1 MMEYLIIKILSFFSL
16 IGKEM
21 VDYIA
26 DYLQNIRQRRVFPD
40 VKPGYIRHLLP
51 EQAPELGEDWDTIF
65 ADVERVVMPGVRCLT
80 LFSII

>member
-1 MMEYLIIKILSFFSL
+1 
-16 IGKEM
+16 M

-65 ADVERVVMPGVRCLT
+65 ADVERVVMPGVSR
-80 LFSII
+80 FSICSDIYDSVRTTRTAPG

>member
-1 MMEYLIIKILSFFSL
+1 
-16 IGKEM
+16 M

-65 ADVERVVMPGVRCLT
+65 ADVERVVMPGVSR
-80 LFSII
+80 FSFICSNIYDNVIQHPSC

>member
-1 MMEYLIIKILSFFSL
+1 
-16 IGKEM
+16 M

-65 ADVERVVMPGVRCLT
+65 ADVERVVMPGV
-80 LFSII
+80 S